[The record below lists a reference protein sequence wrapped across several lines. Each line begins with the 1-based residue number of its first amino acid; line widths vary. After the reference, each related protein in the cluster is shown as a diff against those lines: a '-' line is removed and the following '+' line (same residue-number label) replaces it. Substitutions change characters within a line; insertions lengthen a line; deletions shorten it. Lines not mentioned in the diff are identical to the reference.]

1 MSGPLIN
8 YRDYIDF
15 TPPGSVTADS
25 LAATYEGFFP
35 DLMPSREDL
44 EENAARLNRNSA
56 DFKLYSDE
64 HMAALD
70 QVFTEIAST
79 PEGAEMIQRAYE
91 QAGGQKLL
99 VFDRDGK
106 ARFQVAID
114 PRTGDASSQIHIP
127 EMDSDTYLSLETSE
141 MHDFSLQRSV
151 VHELYHASTPHDEHS
166 GSLEDESQT
175 VGKTNAYMKKYYAET
190 GRDESYVTTKL
201 GGTSEYDI
209 NPNFNP
215 DGYTNLVNISP
226 SELRENLQ
234 NMSPERAEELGLEI
248 QALREVSSNE
258 KMFNGL
264 FQDFRESSPLELDNQ
279 LGKMDQMDIAAQPS
293 VLKDEITP
301 PSTEPSLSYAAP
313 SV

>member
-1 MSGPLIN
+1 MKCKA
-8 YRDYIDF
+8 F
-15 TPPGSVTADS
+15 T
-25 LAATYEGFFP
+25 L
-35 DLMPSREDL
+35 L
-44 EENAARLNRNSA
+44 ELLVVIAILG
-56 DFKLYSDE
+56 
-64 HMAALD
+64 
-70 QVFTEIAST
+70 VFTVIAYPNVTKWITDREVKKEVYDFVAEINEMKSKVSNGEYALAMVNFTT
-79 PEGAEMIQRAYE
+79 PN
-91 QAGGQKLL
+91 
-99 VFDRDGK
+99 
-106 ARFQVAID
+106 FQ
-114 PRTGDASSQIHIP
+114 
-127 EMDSDTYLSLETSE
+127 Y
-141 MHDFSLQRSV
+141 
-151 VHELYHASTPHDEHS
+151 
-166 GSLEDESQT
+166 
-175 VGKTNAYMKKYYAET
+175 AYMKKYYAET

-279 LGKMDQMDIAAQPS
+279 LGKMDQMDITAQPS

-301 PSTEPSLSYAAP
+301 PLTEPSLSYAAP
-313 SV
+313 SA